1 MNLRINPKRPT
12 ESIKDILRIM
22 DFTLGPFT
30 MLFAICVGVYEYQIS
45 QRLNSFFGIF
55 AFLIFNLT
63 ISQIS
68 IRVKNSLNIEVFR
81 QIFAICVLCP
91 FAVYI
96 VDGPFSPFW
105 YLYLIMIVASNNI
118 FFEVTGKH
126 IYSGLITLLAVIS
139 YITSSYLLLD
149 EPETSLIIIHSL
161 TMIMLSLLFYRL
173 LSLVDRTYR
182 SEVNKSIALQETMD
196 KLNSTK
202 ESLIYSS
209 RLSAIGEMA
218 GGIAHEINN
227 PLTVIY
233 GSIYQIK
240 RLLDIEEINK
250 EKYDIH
256 IQRILETID
265 RITRIISSLK
275 VVSRESAEIK
285 REVISLKDILVD
297 ATAICAEKFRA
308 HGIELKFDLEDKA
321 FNVEVDADRVQISQ
335 VFINLLNNSYDA
347 IETSESSWIDISVK
361 EVEDFVLVSVKDSG
375 PGIGTDLQRK
385 IFEPFYTSKE
395 VGKGT
400 GLGLS
405 ISKGILEKHQGEL
418 FLDTSEK
425 TTCFVVK
432 IPKAS

>member
-1 MNLRINPKRPT
+1 MNLRLYPKRPT

-55 AFLIFNLT
+55 SFLIFNLT

-68 IRVKNSLNIEVFR
+68 IRLKNSLNIEIFR
-81 QIFAICVLCP
+81 QVFAICILCP
-91 FAVYI
+91 FAIYI
-96 VDGPFSPFW
+96 VEGPFSPFW
-105 YLYLIMIVASNNI
+105 YLYLIMIVSSNNI

-139 YITSSYLLLD
+139 YIASSYLLLD
-149 EPETSLIIIHSL
+149 EPETSLIVIHSL

-240 RLLDIEEINK
+240 RLLDTGEMNK
-250 EKYDIH
+250 ETYDIH
-256 IQRILETID
+256 IKRILDTID

-275 VVSRESAEIK
+275 VVSRESGEIK

-297 ATAICAEKFRA
+297 STAICGEKFRA
-308 HGIELKFDLEDKA
+308 HGINLKFDLEDKA

-347 IETSESSWIDISVK
+347 IETSESPWIDILVK
-361 EVEDFVLVSVKDSG
+361 EIEDFVLVSVIDSG
-375 PGIGTDLQRK
+375 PGIDTKLQRK

-418 FLDTSEK
+418 FLDTNEK
-425 TTCFVVK
+425 ATCFVVK

>member
-22 DFTLGPFT
+22 DYTLGPFA

-68 IRVKNSLNIEVFR
+68 IRVKNSLKIEIFR
-81 QIFAICVLCP
+81 QVFAICILCP
-91 FAVYI
+91 FAIYI
-96 VDGPFSPFW
+96 IDEPFSPFW

-126 IYSGLITLLAVIS
+126 IYSGLITLLAIIS
-139 YITSSYLLLD
+139 YVTSSYLLLD

-202 ESLIYSS
+202 ENLIYSS

-240 RLLDIEEINK
+240 RLLSIGEMNK
-250 EKYDIH
+250 EAYDIH
-256 IQRILETID
+256 INRILDTID

-275 VVSRESAEIK
+275 VVSRESGEIK
-285 REVISLKDILVD
+285 KEVIPLRDIIID
-297 ATAICAEKFRA
+297 ATAICSEKFRA
-308 HGIELKFDLEDKA
+308 HGVILKFDLDDDA
-321 FNVEVDADRVQISQ
+321 FNIKVNVDRVQLSQ
-335 VFINLLNNSYDA
+335 VFINLLNNAYDA
-347 IETSESSWIDISVK
+347 VEGSESAWIDISVK
-361 EVEDFVLVSVKDSG
+361 NTEDSVLVYVMDSG
-375 PGIGTDLQRK
+375 PGINLDLRNK

-418 FLDTSEK
+418 FLEPNKK
-425 TTCFVVK
+425 TTCFVIK